1 MGHPDLQPVLVA
13 DQRDSSRRFVSA
25 SVRPCGPYLGGVV
38 VIKILAI
45 AIGGSLLIGG
55 YTWATEAVASP
66 GASSMSVSTDA
77 RSKPFVV
84 NLTINGLPSGVTA
97 SVTLAGP
104 TRTIKA
110 TTSGKKVVRLRE
122 PGVYTWTA
130 SDVLQDGTTYRAVPS
145 SGSFRAVAGKARA
158 VNIKYSAVTSSS
170 PSYLFQTL
178 PLDSRNSDFRAWPLR
193 WPQLAQ
199 WLQIDKD
206 LSIKEVTFRVGAAE
220 VATPGWW
227 SDKNRWDLVNY
238 VDRGFLAIQAHV
250 ALWKRAEP
258 GEPPADFDLSS
269 GFSLVAEAN
278 PTKPIQLGTV
288 TMNFPNTIS
297 LTPGTYVLVI
307 GFKTDDPDVLMVFVD
322 GQQSGNNRKDSNGEP
337 TQCDYTP
344 TPDSYP
350 PGAAYITS
358 PINNS
363 LVRGVQAPFGT
374 AFTRDKAKVI
384 ECVEIGRY
392 SDVYNQGDLIVALR

>member
-1 MGHPDLQPVLVA
+1 M
-13 DQRDSSRRFVSA
+13 
-25 SVRPCGPYLGGVV
+25 
-38 VIKILAI
+38 VIKVLAI
-45 AIGGSLLIGG
+45 AIGGSLLISGC
-55 YTWATEAVASP
+55 TWAAQAVSSPEASRVSA
-66 GASSMSVSTDA
+66 STDA
-77 RSKPFVV
+77 ATKPFVV
-84 NLTINGLPSGVTA
+84 NLAINGLPPGFAA
-97 SVTLAGP
+97 SVTFAGP
-104 TRTIKA
+104 TRTFKTA
-110 TTSGKKVVRLRE
+110 TTGKKSVRLTE
-122 PGVYTWTA
+122 TGVYRWTA
-130 SDVLQDGTTYRAVPS
+130 GDISQNGTTYSAVPP
-145 SGSFRAVAGKARA
+145 SGSFRAVAGKSRSI
-158 VNIKYSAVTSSS
+158 NIKYFAVTPPK

-199 WLQIDKD
+199 WVQIDEE
-206 LSIKEVTFRVGAAE
+206 LSINEVVFRVGAAE

-227 SDKNRWDLVNY
+227 SDNSRWDLVNY
-238 VDRGFLAIQAHV
+238 VDRGSLAIQAHV

-258 GEPPADFDLSS
+258 GDPPADFDLSS
-269 GFSLVAEAN
+269 GFSLVAEAS

-288 TMNFPNTIS
+288 TMKFPNTVS

-307 GFKTDDPDVLMVFVD
+307 GFKTDDPDILMVFVD
-322 GQQSGNNRKDSNGEP
+322 GQQSGNNRKDSNGQP

-344 TPDSYP
+344 TQDAYP
-350 PGAAYITS
+350 SGAAYITS

-392 SDVYNQGDLIVALR
+392 SDVYNQGDLIVALK